1 VLRVYDTAQRAIV
14 DFVPRVDGQVS
25 MYVCG
30 PTPYD
35 EPHLG
40 HGRKEIVFDTIRRYL
55 IWRGFNVT
63 YVSNVTDIEDK
74 IIARALE
81 TGTTEPEL
89 AGRYEREFRRQWDLL
104 NVLLPTEEPRATE
117 WINDMIAL
125 IADLV
130 ASGHAYV
137 VEGQGV
143 YFSVESL
150 PEYGALSHRTIAELL
165 ESAGARVEVDERKR
179 SPVDFALWKAAKPG
193 EPEWDSPW
201 GKGRPGWHIECS
213 AMSLKIL
220 GDGFDIHGGGND
232 LVFPH
237 HENEIAQ
244 AVGAGHTFARYWIH
258 NGMLNVNGEKMSK
271 SLGNFVTLGAIL
283 DRFDARAFRLLV
295 LQTQY
300 RRQME
305 IGEKELVDAEK
316 AVERVD
322 TLMRKIRRAELPG
335 AEVGEIQPFIDAM
348 DNDFDTPAA
357 VAYIFELVRD
367 ANTALDV
374 ERPHEA
380 AVLAATIRE
389 LWSVLGLWS
398 HDDDEELDTEIAA
411 LVTQRDDAR
420 ERKDWA
426 EADRLRDELKGRGIV
441 LEDTADGT
449 VWRRLRPDDES

>member
-74 IIARALE
+74 IIARAHE
-81 TGTTEPEL
+81 SGTTEPEL
-89 AGRYEREFRRQWDLL
+89 AARYEREFRRQWNLL
-104 NVLLPTEEPRATE
+104 NVMLPDEEPHATA
-117 WINDMIAL
+117 WIDDMVAL
-125 IADLV
+125 IADLI
-130 ASGHAYV
+130 ARGHAYV

-150 PEYGALSHRTIAELL
+150 PEYGSLSHRTIAELL
-165 ESAGARVEVDERKR
+165 ESAGARVDVDERKR
-179 SPVDFALWKAAKPG
+179 APVDFALWKAAKPG

-220 GDGFDIHGGGND
+220 GDGFDIHGGGSD

-244 AVGAGHTFARYWIH
+244 AVGAGHAFARYWIH
-258 NGMLNVNGEKMSK
+258 NGMLNVDGEKMSK

-283 DRFDARAFRLLV
+283 DRFDPRAFRLLV
-295 LQTQY
+295 LQTHY

-305 IGEKELVDAEK
+305 IGEKELIDAEK

-322 TLMRKIRRAELPG
+322 TLMRRARRAELP
-335 AEVGEIQPFIDAM
+335 AAAPGELAPFIDAM
-348 DNDFDTPAA
+348 DDDFDTPAA
-357 VAYIFELVRD
+357 VAFIFELVRD

-374 ERPHEA
+374 QRPEAA
-380 AVLAATIRE
+380 AVLTATVRE
-389 LWSVLGLWS
+389 LWTALGLGI
-398 HDDDEELDTEIAA
+398 HDDDEELDGEIAA
-411 LVTQRDDAR
+411 LVAQRDDAR

-426 EADRLRDELKGRGIV
+426 EADRLREELRARGIV

-449 VWRRLRPDDES
+449 IWRRLRPDDES

>member
-1 VLRVYDTAQRAIV
+1 MLRVYDTAQRAIV
-14 DFVPRVDGQVS
+14 DFVPRIDGQVS

-40 HGRKEIVFDTIRRYL
+40 HGRKEIVFDTIRRYFL
-55 IWRGFNVT
+55 WRGFNVT

-74 IIARALE
+74 IIARAQE
-81 TGTTEPEL
+81 AGTTEPEL

-104 NVLLPTEEPRATE
+104 NVLLPDEEPHATA
-117 WINDMIAL
+117 WIDDMIAL
-125 IADLV
+125 IADLI
-130 ASGHAYV
+130 ARGHAYV

-143 YFSVESL
+143 YFAVESL
-150 PEYGALSHRTIAELL
+150 PEYGSLSHRTIAELL
-165 ESAGARVEVDERKR
+165 ESAGARVDVDERKR
-179 SPVDFALWKAAKPG
+179 APVDFALWKAAKPG

-220 GDGFDIHGGGND
+220 GDGFDIHGGGSD

-258 NGMLNVNGEKMSK
+258 NGMLNVDGEKMSK

-283 DRFDARAFRLLV
+283 DRFDPRAFRLLV
-295 LQTQY
+295 LQTHY

-316 AVERVD
+316 AVDRVD
-322 TLMRKIRRAELPG
+322 TLMRRVRRAELTG
-335 AEVGEIQPFIDAM
+335 GELGEITPFVDAM

-367 ANTALDV
+367 ANSALDV
-374 ERPHEA
+374 QRPHEA
-380 AVLAATIRE
+380 AVLTATVQE
-389 LWSVLGLWS
+389 LWSVLGLS
-398 HDDDEELDTEIAA
+398 IQDGDEELDGEIAS
-411 LVTQRDDAR
+411 LVTARDDAR
-420 ERKDWA
+420 ERKDFA
-426 EADRLRDELKGRGIV
+426 EADRLRDELRARGIV